1 MSVALTAPLLGE
13 RHHSV
18 VTVGTTAVQLAP
30 QRMNRKALLIANLGT
45 AQVFL
50 GPSTVAASGPNAGI
64 PLAAGALLVDSYSS
78 DPWFAITAS
87 GSVPVHACEII

>member
-45 AQVFL
+45 AQERSL
-50 GPSTVAASGPNAGI
+50 AG
-64 PLAAGALLVDSYSS
+64 
-78 DPWFAITAS
+78 
-87 GSVPVHACEII
+87 